1 MYYKEEITLGQGS
14 VVLLAKGRPGE
25 RQTERWRRDRE
36 GEASLRIM
44 ERQLAS
50 GFCSAIEA
58 ITLHY
63 ADSRRRGKGRER
75 EREEAKHFHMN

>member
-1 MYYKEEITLGQGS
+1 M
-14 VVLLAKGRPGE
+14 LLFGE
-25 RQTERWRRDRE
+25 RSPRGKTDRERGKERE

-63 ADSRRRGKGRER
+63 ADSAAEGEGE
-75 EREEAKHFHMN
+75 EEAKHFHMN

>member
-1 MYYKEEITLGQGS
+1 MQGS
-14 VVLLAKGRPGE
+14 VVFGE
-25 RQTERWRRDRE
+25 RSPRDRE
-36 GEASLRIM
+36 RGRGREREQLSLRIM

-63 ADSRRRGKGRER
+63 AEAGREAGQ
-75 EREEAKHFHMN
+75 EAGK